1 MHDLFTLTIS
11 SVQKLNGILEAFV
24 GELICERLL
33 SLSVC
38 PMVVFIHV
46 ISDLFIFLQD
56 AEPFVHLYFYVFFSL
71 IVQLQANR
79 NNKGTNV
86 LLDEHMSDCATR

>member
-1 MHDLFTLTIS
+1 MHDLITLTIS

-38 PMVVFIHV
+38 PMDVFIHV

-56 AEPFVHLYFYVFFSL
+56 AEPLVHLYFVFLIFFSL
-71 IVQLQANR
+71 SDFKITDITRGQMYYR
-79 NNKGTNV
+79 TN
-86 LLDEHMSDCATR
+86 T